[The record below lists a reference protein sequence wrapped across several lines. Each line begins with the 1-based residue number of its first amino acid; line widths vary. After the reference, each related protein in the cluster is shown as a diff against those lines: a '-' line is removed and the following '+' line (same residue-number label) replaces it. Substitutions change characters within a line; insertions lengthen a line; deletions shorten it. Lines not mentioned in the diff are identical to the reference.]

1 MTRISYGLAGAW
13 ALVSALV
20 GTAPSAGAQFYYA
33 YGAPPGYDHPA
44 YPPARLYCGAPH
56 TAYNNG
62 DPLHRYYIPGI
73 APNVE
78 NPSVSP
84 FYMAPHVDDGL
95 IYGKGLR

>member
-1 MTRISYGLAGAW
+1 MTTIARGLAGALVLAG
-13 ALVSALV
+13 ALA
-20 GTAPSAGAQFYYA
+20 GTGPSAQAQVYYG
-33 YGAPPGYDHPA
+33 YGVPPGYYHPA
-44 YPPARLYCGAPH
+44 YPPDRLYRGAPH

-73 APNVE
+73 APNAE